1 MAPAKKV
8 IHNEN
13 CRRRLRGA
21 RNATK
26 LRFLS
31 LALIRGEAARFE
43 FGESNIPSQLTLL
56 THLARASG
64 RRRYTGEEIKATMPL
79 AWRSY
84 LHIAIGRRYT
94 MWLRKAPYIA
104 LIVLTSLSVST
115 AARGAQRSKDKDKD
129 QEASQTGAQCAPGTG
144 SPGAGATL
152 PNADQIIRQF
162 AQHESDFRVAR
173 ENYTYTQEVL
183 VEDLA
188 PNRGEYRLNSEIV
201 FTPQGRRYE
210 EITYAPQ
217 PSLQDFTLSPED
229 MKDLENIQPFV
240 LTAEDLSKYDVQ
252 FSSQEKLDELN
263 TYKFCVGPKRIEKN
277 QRYFQGTVW
286 VDGRDLAVVKTD
298 GKAVPDIIKG
308 DNQNLFP
315 RFVTY
320 RENIESTF
328 WFPTYTRADDVLHFR
343 QGDVHMRMTV
353 RYKNYKRF
361 SSTIQLGKS
370 TEVPGTP
377 SNSPQTQPAP
387 SK

>member
-1 MAPAKKV
+1 MSV
-8 IHNEN
+8 
-13 CRRRLRGA
+13 
-21 RNATK
+21 
-26 LRFLS
+26 
-31 LALIRGEAARFE
+31 
-43 FGESNIPSQLTLL
+43 
-56 THLARASG
+56 
-64 RRRYTGEEIKATMPL
+64 

-84 LHIAIGRRYT
+84 LTHIETGRRYT
-94 MWLRKAPYIA
+94 MLLRNFAHIA
-104 LIVLTSLSVST
+104 LIVLMSFCVLS
-115 AARGAQRSKDKDKD
+115 AASGAQRSKDKDKD
-129 QEASQTGAQCAPGTG
+129 KDQEGSQTGAQCAPGTG
-144 SPGAGATL
+144 SSEAQPA
-152 PNADQIIRQF
+152 PSNAADIIRQF
-162 AQHESDFRVAR
+162 AQHESDFRLAR
-173 ENYTYTQEVL
+173 DNYTYTQEVL

-210 EITYAPQ
+210 AITYAPQ

-240 LTAEDLSKYDVQ
+240 LTAEDLSKYDLQ
-252 FSSQEKLDELN
+252 FSGQEKLDELN

-277 QRYFQGTVW
+277 QRYFQGTAW

-298 GKAVPDIIKG
+298 GKAVPDIVKG

-320 RENIESTF
+320 RENIEGTF

-361 SSTIQLGKS
+361 GSTIQLGKS
-370 TEVPGTP
+370 TAVPGTP
-377 SNSPQTQPAP
+377 SNPPQTQPAP
-387 SK
+387 AK

>member
-1 MAPAKKV
+1 
-8 IHNEN
+8 
-13 CRRRLRGA
+13 
-21 RNATK
+21 
-26 LRFLS
+26 
-31 LALIRGEAARFE
+31 
-43 FGESNIPSQLTLL
+43 
-56 THLARASG
+56 
-64 RRRYTGEEIKATMPL
+64 
-79 AWRSY
+79 
-84 LHIAIGRRYT
+84 

-152 PNADQIIRQF
+152 PNADQMIRQF

-252 FSSQEKLDELN
+252 FSAQEKLDELN
-263 TYKFCVGPKRIEKN
+263 TYKFCVGPKRIEKG

-298 GKAVPDIIKG
+298 GKAVPDIFKG

-361 SSTIQLGKS
+361 GSTIQLGKS

>member
-1 MAPAKKV
+1 
-8 IHNEN
+8 
-13 CRRRLRGA
+13 
-21 RNATK
+21 
-26 LRFLS
+26 
-31 LALIRGEAARFE
+31 
-43 FGESNIPSQLTLL
+43 
-56 THLARASG
+56 
-64 RRRYTGEEIKATMPL
+64 
-79 AWRSY
+79 
-84 LHIAIGRRYT
+84 

-252 FSSQEKLDELN
+252 FSAQEKLDELN

-361 SSTIQLGKS
+361 GSTIQLGKS

>member
-1 MAPAKKV
+1 
-8 IHNEN
+8 
-13 CRRRLRGA
+13 
-21 RNATK
+21 
-26 LRFLS
+26 
-31 LALIRGEAARFE
+31 
-43 FGESNIPSQLTLL
+43 
-56 THLARASG
+56 
-64 RRRYTGEEIKATMPL
+64 
-79 AWRSY
+79 
-84 LHIAIGRRYT
+84 
-94 MWLRKAPYIA
+94 MWLRKSLSAGV
-104 LIVLTSLSVST
+104 IVLMSLFALN
-115 AARGAQRSKDKDKD
+115 AAPGAQRGKDKDKGKD

-144 SPGAGATL
+144 SPAAEASLANG
-152 PNADQIIRQF
+152 DQIIRQF
-162 AQHESDFRVAR
+162 AQHESDFKAAR
-173 ENYTYTQEVL
+173 DNYTYTQEVL

-188 PNRGEYRLNSEIV
+188 PNRGEYRLNSDIV

-210 EITYAPQ
+210 EVTYAPQ

-240 LTAEDLSKYDVQ
+240 LTTEDLSKYDLQ
-252 FSSQEKLDELN
+252 YAGQEKLDELN

-277 QRYFQGTVW
+277 QRYFQGTAW

-298 GKAVPDIIKG
+298 GKAVPDILKG

-320 RENIESTF
+320 RENIEGPF

-361 SSTIQLGKS
+361 GSTIQLGKS

-377 SNSPQTQPAP
+377 SNAPQAQPAP